1 MANLDASVVPA
12 SRTPSSGNNNQLG
25 LTLSINGLTLLLLVL
40 FAVYRWPT
48 EALTTLASKKKMSD
62 AASAKFKMCHYQGA
76 AIKNKETTV
85 KNCPDLDEGWDLS
98 QNSKS

>member
-1 MANLDASVVPA
+1 MFLKVLPDMLTVTKHLDASVVPA

-48 EALTTLASKKKMSD
+48 EALTTLTSKLGFLY
-62 AASAKFKMCHYQGA
+62 AARRGV
-76 AIKNKETTV
+76 ETLLRIFVYFSTHRP
-85 KNCPDLDEGWDLS
+85 N
-98 QNSKS
+98 